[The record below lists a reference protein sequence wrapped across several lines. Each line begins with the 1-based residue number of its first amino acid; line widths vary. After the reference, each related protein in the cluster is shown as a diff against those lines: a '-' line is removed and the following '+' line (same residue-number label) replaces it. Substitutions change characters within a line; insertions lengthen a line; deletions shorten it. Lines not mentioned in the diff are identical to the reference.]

1 MKIENNINFEN
12 YENLKLVSVEDFD
25 LILNSL
31 INDESE

>member
-1 MKIENNINFEN
+1 MKNNIIPNENNENFN
-12 YENLKLVSVEDFD
+12 LVSVEDFD